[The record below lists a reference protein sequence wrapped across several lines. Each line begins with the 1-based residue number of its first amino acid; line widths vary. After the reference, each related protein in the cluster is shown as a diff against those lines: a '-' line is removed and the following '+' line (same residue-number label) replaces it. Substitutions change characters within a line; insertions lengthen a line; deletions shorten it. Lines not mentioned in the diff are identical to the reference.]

1 VPDEQAFE
9 AIKSSLDSVP
19 KGTKMVLNSGE
30 FCSWRSVTKERLIED
45 CIPGEFYGSNSS
57 AANLELL
64 ARFFHKYPEYAEKA
78 FLSVKVRQLMDFV
91 APCT

>member
-1 VPDEQAFE
+1 L
-9 AIKSSLDSVP
+9 K
-19 KGTKMVLNSGE
+19 NY
-30 FCSWRSVTKERLIED
+30 
-45 CIPGEFYGSNSS
+45 IPGEFYGRNSS

-91 APCT
+91 ASCTQVAFDRVE